1 MRKRRNRASDEAE
14 VDMTPM
20 LDVVFILLI
29 FFIVTSTFAQ
39 EKAMGLEPPPPPA
52 PPDQEQTQSVPAI
65 LIYVDESNM
74 ITVNGRNTDIGSV
87 RANIERVRAETPES
101 QVIIQ
106 AHPRAKS
113 GVIVLIRDAAY
124 NAGYQTGVNLVLSQ
138 EQ

>member
-1 MRKRRNRASDEAE
+1 
-14 VDMTPM
+14 M